1 MNRRLPSLVWGAALL
16 VAAAAWFV
24 VLRPASIGGPAG
36 YVAIRGVSMLPT
48 YRFGDL
54 VMTHKQASYGKG
66 DIVAYKVP
74 KGQFGGG
81 IVVIHRITGGNGTTG
96 FVLRGDN
103 NNFDDDWR
111 PRQQDVVGKAWLHVP
126 AVGLV
131 LSFLHAPVPMA
142 SLAAGI
148 GIALFLVPPKDKR
161 KSAVGDVVDLDAY
174 ERSVLTLRASRDL
187 AA

>member
-1 MNRRLPSLVWGAALL
+1 MTERRRNAVWAAFVLVLAAS
-16 VAAAAWFV
+16 WFFL
-24 VLRPASIGGPAG
+24 LRPVSLGGPSG
-36 YVAIRGVSMLPT
+36 YVTIRGVSMLPT
-48 YRFGDL
+48 YHFGDL
-54 VMTHKQASYGKG
+54 VVTHKQASYGKG

-81 IVVIHRITGGNGTTG
+81 IVVIHRITGGDGATG
-96 FVLRGDN
+96 FTLRGDN
-103 NNFDDDWR
+103 NNFYDDWH
-111 PRQQDVVGKAWLHVP
+111 PKQENIVGKAWLHVP

-148 GIALFLVPPKDKR
+148 GVALYLVPREEKR
-161 KSAVGDVVDLDAY
+161 KPDVIALDAY
-174 ERSVLTLRASRDL
+174 ERTVLTLRSSRDL